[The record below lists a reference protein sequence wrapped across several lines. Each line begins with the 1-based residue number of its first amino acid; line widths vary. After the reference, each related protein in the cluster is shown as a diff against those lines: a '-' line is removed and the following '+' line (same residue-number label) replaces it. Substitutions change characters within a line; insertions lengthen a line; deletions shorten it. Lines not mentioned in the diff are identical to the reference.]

1 MTRGRAFAIVLAL
14 LGAGAGTW
22 ALYDTGK
29 LGAASALRLGGGI
42 CTGLVLLGVLPA
54 LWPKGPGRP
63 ALEEALDSPEPVGPE
78 RPRSLK
84 DVELAV
90 RLACSRNGEYDV
102 YYRLRPVL
110 RDLAEQ
116 RLRSHRLID
125 LDGNVK
131 AARGLLGDDLWDL
144 VRSDAP
150 APRERSGR
158 GVAVSRLAEW
168 VERLEAL

>member
-1 MTRGRAFAIVLAL
+1 MTRGRAFALVLAL
-14 LGAGAGTW
+14 LAAGAGTW

-29 LGAASALRLGGGI
+29 IGAASALRLGGGV
-42 CTGLVLLGVLPA
+42 CAGLVLLGVLPA
-54 LWPKGPGRP
+54 LWPKGPGRQ

-125 LDGNVK
+125 LDGGAN
-131 AARGLLGDDLWDL
+131 AARELLGEDLWEL

-150 APRERSGR
+150 PPQERSGR
-158 GVAVSRLAEW
+158 GVSVSRLAQW